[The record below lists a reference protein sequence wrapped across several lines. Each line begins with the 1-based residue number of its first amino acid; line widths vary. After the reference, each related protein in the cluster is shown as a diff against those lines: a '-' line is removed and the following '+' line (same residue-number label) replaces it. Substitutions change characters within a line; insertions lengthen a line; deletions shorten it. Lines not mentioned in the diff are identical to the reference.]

1 MYKVLFYIVDYSYDN
16 IMKLNS
22 IAKFNKRPIWQ
33 ISGTVEVHY
42 RAPAYMAL

>member
-1 MYKVLFYIVDYSYDN
+1 MYKVLYYIVDYSYDN
-16 IMKLNS
+16 IMKLNC

-33 ISGTVEVHY
+33 ISSTVELCF